1 MYPFAAEKG
10 LFFQL
15 NITNTGF
22 DGSILRYIQ
31 AHSGLTKLKKI
42 F

>member
-22 DGSILRYIQ
+22 DGSILRYIHVQ
-31 AHSGLTKLKKI
+31 DHSGLTFI